1 MVPTSVNLQ
10 LHTFSSPGYQSIVD
24 QAVEFFGKTPVHSLP
39 PPVNFP
45 GVGVYAIYYFGEF
58 ECYQHL
64 VVANR
69 KQCRFPI
76 YVGKAVPRG
85 WRTGRVRTSDNEQ
98 HLYSRLRE
106 HERSIAHGAGFV
118 AGDFR
123 CRFVILGEM
132 ETDLISS
139 IESRMIRK
147 FDPLWNTTVDG
158 FGNHDPG
165 SGRYSQARSEWDVLH
180 PGRPWADRLT
190 GTPPQRGDVLAKIHQ
205 RFRNSTTAS

>member
-1 MVPTSVNLQ
+1 VVPTSVNLQ

-85 WRTGRVRTSDNEQ
+85 WRTGRVHTSDNEQ

-158 FGNHDPG
+158 FGNHDALDATTLTGNATGGIP
-165 SGRYSQARSEWDVLH
+165 
-180 PGRPWADRLT
+180 RLT
-190 GTPPQRGDVLAKIHQ
+190 GLATTTPEAADIARPARSGMFCIPGGPGQTV
-205 RFRNSTTAS
+205 

>member
-1 MVPTSVNLQ
+1 VVPTCVNLQ
-10 LHTFSSPGYQSIVD
+10 LHTFNSPGYQSIVD
-24 QAVEFFGKTPVHSLP
+24 QVVKFFGKTPVHSLP

-45 GVGVYAIYYFGEF
+45 GAGVYAIYCLGDSKY
-58 ECYQHL
+58 YQHFG
-64 VVANR
+64 VANR
-69 KQCRFPI
+69 EQCLDPI

-85 WRTGRVRTSDNEQ
+85 WRTGRVQTSDNEQ
-98 HLYSRLRE
+98 PLCSRLRE
-106 HERSIAHGAGFV
+106 HGRSIAHGAGLV
-118 AGDFR
+118 VDDFR
-123 CRFVILGEM
+123 CRFVILGGM

-139 IESRMIRK
+139 VESQMIRK

-165 SGRYSQARSEWDVLH
+165 SGRHNQARSEWDVLH

-190 GTPPQRGDVLAKIHQ
+190 GTPLQRSDVLAKIRQ